1 MKMNRP
7 RVTAKS
13 ELLAREKASLEAVLR
28 RKIRQKRVD
37 RNARRARGVGHKI
50 AHETGHPRYS
60 RLPGA
65 TARRNIQEIRR
76 SMEDHLISLKNYR
89 ANRSFAEL
97 DAPVS
102 NPLLTGIGKRARAG
116 EDFAAKTMKAE
127 GRLAKHAIA
136 VNRNVI
142 KAAKKGI
149 QISGPEIA
157 TRMVSGGRIA
167 KKIASRVA
175 RKIPVL
181 GAFIGAA
188 GLASD
193 AYAGY
198 KAMTRKKKK

>member
-89 ANRSFAEL
+89 ATRASGRGGEL
-97 DAPVS
+97 
-102 NPLLTGIGKRARAG
+102 ARQG